1 MVFIVR
7 HYVSAKVGYREQQ
20 RFDLVS
26 ELRVSSGSRSLRCQ
40 WRRSREPTKFWAVE
54 NLSKNLPFVRKFSSK
69 NAKCRADNPHFLGGG
84 KFGGEIEI
92 FGILLEI
99 CSVCQQLRLLLCC
112 YV

>member
-54 NLSKNLPFVRKFSSK
+54 NLSKNLPFVRKVSSK

-84 KFGGEIEI
+84 EIW
-92 FGILLEI
+92 G
-99 CSVCQQLRLLLCC
+99 RN
-112 YV
+112 